1 MRGTPQS
8 CLPAFCQRRQARPL
22 GCAERLCRSMMN
34 SHAQLFLLTLALLA
48 RPAALQNTLRSFVI
62 DYENN
67 RFLKDGEPI
76 QIVAGGIHYFR
87 TLPQQWE
94 DRLITMKAAG
104 LNAIQTYVE
113 WSSHEPEEGRYDFE
127 GNEDLV
133 HFLKLAQN
141 HDLLVLLRIGPY
153 ICAERDFGG
162 LPYWLLSRNASI
174 GLRTMDPEYTEPVQ
188 RYFATLLPLIKLL
201 LYANGG
207 PIIAVQIEN
216 EYGSYKACDFE
227 YMAWLRDLVRHYLGY
242 DVVLYTTDG
251 AGDGFLKCGKVDG
264 AYTTV
269 DFGPTSDP
277 EKMFAVQRRHQE
289 RGPLMNSEYY
299 TGWLDHWAKRHSM
312 VRTAAVASALD
323 RILSMNASVALYMF
337 HGGTSFGVKSGAN
350 VDRYGFHPTTTSY
363 DYDAPMTE
371 AGDPTDKFHAI
382 RDVIAKYLPVPHVPV
397 PEPKKKMALGKLPLK
412 KLYDLKDV
420 RELLVKARIPYIR
433 PLSFE
438 RIRQSQALVLYETWV
453 TFLPRNPAALTAP
466 GLRDRGYVYVD
477 DVYHGIISRMDNV
490 YSIVIPVTKG
500 QRLTILVESQGRVG
514 FIDLNDSKGLGSDVT
529 LSGITLTHWNMTPID
544 TRDHL
549 TAQRQLDD
557 GVLSSKTTGQPANSC
572 GVCSPGLAVYQATF
586 GLNVSTPLDTFIRL
600 DHWKKGIVVINGFNL
615 GRYWTPMGPQ
625 KTLYVPSVVF
635 RERNVLDLVELEQ
648 APCGQGS
655 THCYVQFV
663 DTPDINDTVPLISR
677 NE

>member
-1 MRGTPQS
+1 MRGAPQS

-48 RPAALQNTLRSFVI
+48 RPAALRNTLRSFVI

-133 HFLKLAQN
+133 HFLNLAQH

-174 GLRTMDPEYTEPVQ
+174 SLRTMDPEYTEPVQ
-188 RYFATLLPLIKLL
+188 RYFAKLLPLIKPL

-216 EYGSYKACDFE
+216 EYGSYKACDLE
-227 YMAWLRDLVRHYLGY
+227 YMAWLRDLVRHYLHY
-242 DVVLYTTDG
+242 DVILYTTDG

-299 TGWLDHWAKRHSM
+299 TGWLDHWAKRHST

-420 RELLVKARIPYIR
+420 RELLVNARISYIR

-438 RIRQSQALVLYETWV
+438 RIRQ
-453 TFLPRNPAALTAP
+453 
-466 GLRDRGYVYVD
+466 
-477 DVYHGIISRMDNV
+477 VYHGIISRMDNV

-500 QRLTILVESQGRVG
+500 QRLTILVENQGRVG
-514 FIDLNDSKGLGSDVT
+514 FIDLNDSKGLGSNVT

-549 TAQRQLDD
+549 TAQRELDD
-557 GVLSSKTTGQPANSC
+557 GVLSSTATGQLANSC

-586 GLNVSTPLDTFIRL
+586 GLNVSKPLDTFIRL

-663 DTPDINDTVPLISR
+663 DTPDINGTVPLISR
-677 NE
+677 NK

>member
-1 MRGTPQS
+1 MRGAPQS

-48 RPAALQNTLRSFVI
+48 RPAALRNTLRSFVI

-133 HFLKLAQN
+133 HFLNLAQH

-174 GLRTMDPEYTEPVQ
+174 SLRTMDPEYTEPVQ
-188 RYFATLLPLIKLL
+188 RYFAKLLPLIKPL

-216 EYGSYKACDFE
+216 EYGSYKACDLE
-227 YMAWLRDLVRHYLGY
+227 YMAWLRDLVRHYLHY
-242 DVVLYTTDG
+242 DVILYTTDG

-299 TGWLDHWAKRHSM
+299 TGWLDHWAKRHST

-382 RDVIAKYLPVPHVPV
+382 RDVIAK
-397 PEPKKKMALGKLPLK
+397 
-412 KLYDLKDV
+412 LYDLKDV
-420 RELLVKARIPYIR
+420 RELLVNARISYIR

-453 TFLPRNPAALTAP
+453 TFLPKNPAALTAP

-500 QRLTILVESQGRVG
+500 QRLTILVENQGRVG
-514 FIDLNDSKGLGSDVT
+514 FIDLNDSKGLGSNVT

-549 TAQRQLDD
+549 TAQRELDD
-557 GVLSSKTTGQPANSC
+557 GVLSSTATGQLANSC

-586 GLNVSTPLDTFIRL
+586 GLNVSKPLDTFIRL

-663 DTPDINDTVPLISR
+663 DTPDINGTVPLISR
-677 NE
+677 NK